1 MDIPYEKTLANLFRW
16 RVANSGDKVAHKFH
30 DAETTYSELDSSANK
45 VAQGLMSLDCKPDTR
60 VAFLGK
66 NSDLFFEF
74 LYGTIK
80 SNTVTVGI
88 NWRLAPPEVAFIIND
103 SKSEVLL
110 VGPEFFG
117 LVEEIR
123 DDIPT
128 VKKIITV
135 GGNHTEWEDYISW
148 KDSHDDIDPMLESNG
163 EDDVIQLYTSGTT
176 GHPKGVQLTNDNFS
190 SCF

>member
-1 MDIPYEKTLANLFRW
+1 MEIPYNKTVADLFRW
-16 RVANSGDKVAHKFH
+16 RVSKSGGEIAHKFI
-30 DAETTYSELDSSANK
+30 DAETTYAELDSLANK
-45 VAQGLMSLDCKPDTR
+45 VAQGLISLECKPDSR

-88 NWRLAPPEVAFIIND
+88 NWRLAPPEVAYIIND

-117 LVEEIR
+117 LIEVII
-123 DDIPT
+123 DDILSF
-128 VKKIITV
+128 KKII
-135 GGNHTEWEDYISW
+135 
-148 KDSHDDIDPMLESNG
+148 
-163 EDDVIQLYTSGTT
+163 DV
-176 GHPKGVQLTNDNFS
+176 
-190 SCF
+190 

>member
-1 MDIPYEKTLANLFRW
+1 MDIPYEKTIADLFRW
-16 RVANSGDKVAHKFH
+16 RVAESGDDIAHKFL
-30 DAETTYSELDSSANK
+30 DKETTYSELDSFANK
-45 VAQGLMSLDCKPDTR
+45 VAQGLIALDCSPDSR

-88 NWRLAPPEVAFIIND
+88 NWRLAPPEVAYIIND

-117 LVEEIR
+117 LIEEIKN
-123 DDIPT
+123 DINTLNAQAQSKRELLLRALGAIEYLQQIGVTLEEQTPVVTPPPT
-128 VKKIITV
+128 AK
-135 GGNHTEWEDYISW
+135 
-148 KDSHDDIDPMLESNG
+148 
-163 EDDVIQLYTSGTT
+163 
-176 GHPKGVQLTNDNFS
+176 PKSKAKGS
-190 SCF
+190 

>member
-1 MDIPYEKTLANLFRW
+1 MEIPYNKTVADLFRW
-16 RVANSGDKVAHKFH
+16 RVSKSGGEIAHKFI
-30 DAETTYSELDSSANK
+30 DAETTYAELDSLANK
-45 VAQGLMSLDCKPDTR
+45 VAQGLISLECKPDSR

-88 NWRLAPPEVAFIIND
+88 NWRLAPPEVAYIIND

-117 LVEEIR
+117 LIEEIK
-123 DDIPT
+123 DDIPS
-128 VKKIITV
+128 VKKIIAV
-135 GGNHTEWEDYISW
+135 GGSHEEWEDYAGW
-148 KDSHDDIDPMLESNG
+148 RDS
-163 EDDVIQLYTSGTT
+163 Q
-176 GHPKGVQLTNDNFS
+176 
-190 SCF
+190 

>member
-1 MDIPYEKTLANLFRW
+1 MEIPYNKTLVDLFRW
-16 RVANSGDKVAHKFH
+16 RVSQSGNEVAQKFL
-30 DAETTYSELDSSANK
+30 DSETTYSELDSLSNK
-45 VAQGLMSLDCKPDTR
+45 VAQGLIGLDCQPDSR

-80 SNTVTVGI
+80 SKTVTVGI
-88 NWRLAPPEVAFIIND
+88 NWRLAPPEVAYIIND

-117 LVEEIR
+117 LIEEIK
-123 DDIPT
+123 DDIPS

-135 GGNHTEWEDYISW
+135 GGVHEEWED
-148 KDSHDDIDPMLESNG
+148 
-163 EDDVIQLYTSGTT
+163 
-176 GHPKGVQLTNDNFS
+176 
-190 SCF
+190 

>member
-1 MDIPYEKTLANLFRW
+1 MEIPYNKTLVDLFRW
-16 RVANSGDKVAHKFH
+16 RVSQSGDEVAQKFLNT
-30 DAETTYSELDSSANK
+30 ETTYSELDTLSNK
-45 VAQGLMSLDCKPDTR
+45 VAQGLIGLDCQPDSR

-80 SNTVTVGI
+80 SKTVTVGI
-88 NWRLAPPEVAFIIND
+88 NWRLAPPEVAYIIND

-117 LVEEIR
+117 LIEEIK
-123 DDIPT
+123 DDIPS

-135 GGNHTEWEDYISW
+135 GGVHEEWEDY
-148 KDSHDDIDPMLESNG
+148 
-163 EDDVIQLYTSGTT
+163 
-176 GHPKGVQLTNDNFS
+176 
-190 SCF
+190 